1 MLIETAL
8 LLTLASGPTSQAPHP
23 AAMPVAADAQPSS
36 TAAAIPV
43 EIDGSAVA
51 RDNEPR
57 LVAVSSP
64 DSRRRIEVRFGGWAD
79 GSYSG
84 HGSSWAYSGSG
95 NGAFGLEYLSFVRN
109 DLAIGIGL
117 TSLMRAD
124 ACGGCVDLHSAQ
136 AVTSIPFIVR
146 WYPARRLTQARSVEP
161 YATAGIG
168 PVFGV
173 DTASSFDEDGEWGHS
188 WHDSTHVGTTFG
200 GRIGGG
206 LDFRLG
212 RTFTVG
218 LGGAWNWDSGFSDD
232 LWRAPRPNGGEVTVA
247 FGWNFGR

>member
-8 LLTLASGPTSQAPHP
+8 ILTLVSGPTSQAPRP
-23 AAMPVAADAQPSS
+23 AATPVADDGQPSS
-36 TAAAIPV
+36 AATVVPAD
-43 EIDGSAVA
+43 IDRSAVPH
-51 RDNEPR
+51 DNEPR
-57 LVAVSSP
+57 LVAVGSP
-64 DSRRRIEVRFGGWAD
+64 DGRRRIEFRLGGWAD
-79 GSYSG
+79 GSYAG
-84 HGSSWAYSGSG
+84 HGSSATLSGSG
-95 NGAFGLEYLSFVRN
+95 NGAFGFEYLSFVRN

-117 TSLMRAD
+117 TSLVRGD
-124 ACGGCVDLHSAQ
+124 ACGGCVDLRSAR

-173 DTASSFDEDGEWGHS
+173 DTVSSFDDEGEWGHS

-206 LDFRLG
+206 LDFSLG
-212 RTFTVG
+212 RTFTIG

-232 LWRAPRPNGGEVTVA
+232 LWRAPRPNGGEFTVS